1 MVYEEVAN
9 SSAPKLANLP
19 APLTLRDL
27 RPTQSRQRPVPRPLR
42 DSSSFDDSSIRKLSH
57 ATAHR

>member
-19 APLTLRDL
+19 APLTQGGSLE
-27 RPTQSRQRPVPRPLR
+27 RQRARPVGEAGECL
-42 DSSSFDDSSIRKLSH
+42 
-57 ATAHR
+57 AGE

>member
-19 APLTLRDL
+19 APLTVFRTYFHPPFGALN
-27 RPTQSRQRPVPRPLR
+27 
-42 DSSSFDDSSIRKLSH
+42 
-57 ATAHR
+57 